1 MTIPEIILGILL
13 IISSILIV
21 FVVLLQEGRSAGI
34 SGAIAGGAES
44 FLGKNKGRTIG
55 AKLQK
60 WTKVIAIAFFVLI
73 LAANIVLIVSKA
85 AA

>member
-1 MTIPEIILGILL
+1 MSVAEIILGVLL

-44 FLGKNKGRTIG
+44 FLGKNKGRTVG
-55 AKLQK
+55 AKLQR
-60 WTKVIAIAFFVLI
+60 WTKAIAIIFFVLVF
-73 LAANIVLIVSKA
+73 AANIVLLLV
-85 AA
+85 